1 MTNRVTCQ
9 ARKNQTDQQENE
21 VFMNEVLESTKLHQH
36 LDLDSDKRHFVF
48 GDIHGRYT
56 TFQRLLDAIS
66 YDSTT
71 DVIYSV
77 GDMIDRGPDSVSVV
91 KFFQNEHC
99 HAILGN
105 HEHMAMC
112 PSHWEDV
119 WLFPPNGGPATL
131 HSLEQHGYDLQWL
144 TRHCASLPVC
154 LDVGD
159 ESHPNA
165 FRLLHAESPFHL
177 SEQMLINY
185 LSQLPRDEI
194 SESDLIWGRSDIT
207 QIFNTTMACKSLDT
221 IAIADDRSARKVFCG
236 HTPIENVV
244 SAHNVYWIDTF
255 ASNLMTCI
263 NPVNLDIHQVA
274 IEPVDQ

>member
-1 MTNRVTCQ
+1 MT
-9 ARKNQTDQQENE
+9 E
-21 VFMNEVLESTKLHQH
+21 VPETSNLHQH
-36 LDLDSDKRHFVF
+36 LDLDGDKRHLVF

-77 GDMIDRGPDSVSVV
+77 GDLIDRGPDSVSVV
-91 KFFQNEHC
+91 EFFQNEHC

-105 HEHMAMC
+105 HEHMVMC
-112 PSHWEDV
+112 PADWQDV

-131 HSLEQHGYDLQWL
+131 RSLEQHGYDLQWL
-144 TRHCASLPVC
+144 TGHCASVPVC

-177 SEQMLINY
+177 SEQMLTNY
-185 LSQLPRDEI
+185 LSQLTRVKI
-194 SESDLIWGRSDIT
+194 SDSDLIWGRSDISSVFKT
-207 QIFNTTMACKSLDT
+207 LMTGKPVDT
-221 IAIADDRSARKVFCG
+221 IPVADDRSARKVFCG
-236 HTPIENVV
+236 HTPIDDVV

-255 ASNLMTCI
+255 AGNVMTCI
-263 NPVNLDIHQVA
+263 NPVTLDIHQVS
-274 IEPVDQ
+274 VDPADQ